1 MTDNGEPT
9 DISQEPVNI
18 LFNPSVIQKKD
29 VWQINLIE
37 ILKLLIKILEETGKK
52 DLKVAG
58 MAALSSSL
66 IYRMKVESI
75 FALQKAAME
84 KKPLI
89 NRRDVDIDIIDMP
102 YRHESTYPVSLDE
115 LLDLLENLIGSI
127 ANPRSRRRGQ
137 LDFDPEPPDFKEYLL
152 PFENLVKRYEDLIIR
167 KIRGTGS
174 GLLKDIVIDLDSLD
188 SVRCFFAI
196 LFLARE
202 QKVELEQI
210 DDDIQVTLIDDTIKK
225 EKKMIKIQNEDE
237 IAARLESALY
247 SAGRPLTIEE
257 LIKAT
262 GTESRQKTIAVLE
275 SIIKKMKN
283 MFKAIEIVTL
293 PDGSYVFQLKPEYSS
308 SVRKYASKPL
318 LSRATQKTLSYIALE
333 QPISSKQLLEVR
345 GSGVYG
351 QLKELRQ
358 LNFIEHQN
366 IGRLK
371 IYSTTEKFQKYFG
384 IDGDVNTLKQ
394 KLFRRVKK

>member
-18 LFNPSVIQKKD
+18 LFNPSVISKKD

-52 DLKVAG
+52 DLKIAG

-75 FALQKAAME
+75 FALQKAAMD

-89 NRRDVDIDIIDMP
+89 NRRDVDIDILDIP

-127 ANPRSRRRGQ
+127 ANPRSRRKGQ
-137 LDFDPEPPDFKEYLL
+137 LDFEAEPPDFKEYLL
-152 PFENLVKRYEDLIIR
+152 PFENLVKKYEDLIIR

-174 GLLKDIVIDLDSLD
+174 GLLKQIVIDLDSLD

-202 QKVELEQI
+202 QRVELEQI
-210 DDDIQVTLIDDTIKK
+210 DDDIQVTLIDVPTKG
-225 EKKMIKIQNEDE
+225 EKND
-237 IAARLESALY
+237 
-247 SAGRPLTIEE
+247 
-257 LIKAT
+257 
-262 GTESRQKTIAVLE
+262 
-275 SIIKKMKN
+275 KN
-283 MFKAIEIVTL
+283 PK
-293 PDGSYVFQLKPEYSS
+293 
-308 SVRKYASKPL
+308 
-318 LSRATQKTLSYIALE
+318 
-333 QPISSKQLLEVR
+333 
-345 GSGVYG
+345 
-351 QLKELRQ
+351 
-358 LNFIEHQN
+358 
-366 IGRLK
+366 
-371 IYSTTEKFQKYFG
+371 
-384 IDGDVNTLKQ
+384 
-394 KLFRRVKK
+394 

>member
-1 MTDNGEPT
+1 VNRYYTKSMSDSEEISS
-9 DISQEPVNI
+9 ISQDPVNI

-89 NRRDVDIDIIDMP
+89 NRRDVDIDILDIP
-102 YRHESTYPVSLDE
+102 YRHESTYSVSLDE

-127 ANPRSRRRGQ
+127 ANPRSRRNRQ
-137 LDFDPEPPDFKEYLL
+137 LDFEAIQPPDFKEYLL
-152 PFENLVKRYEDLIIR
+152 PFENLVKKYEDLIIR

-188 SVRCFFAI
+188 SVRCFFAV
-196 LFLARE
+196 LFLARD

-210 DDDIQVTLIDDTIKK
+210 DDDIQVTLIDDITKK
-225 EKKMIKIQNEDE
+225 EKEDNE
-237 IAARLESALY
+237 
-247 SAGRPLTIEE
+247 
-257 LIKAT
+257 
-262 GTESRQKTIAVLE
+262 
-275 SIIKKMKN
+275 N
-283 MFKAIEIVTL
+283 
-293 PDGSYVFQLKPEYSS
+293 
-308 SVRKYASKPL
+308 
-318 LSRATQKTLSYIALE
+318 
-333 QPISSKQLLEVR
+333 
-345 GSGVYG
+345 
-351 QLKELRQ
+351 
-358 LNFIEHQN
+358 
-366 IGRLK
+366 
-371 IYSTTEKFQKYFG
+371 
-384 IDGDVNTLKQ
+384 
-394 KLFRRVKK
+394 